1 MRKAFVFVL
10 MSAVTFSVNVYA
22 QVWDPAIDT
31 LAAPE
36 DFSARPFNESDF
48 QNYPWLK
55 EFKLVV
61 VINKANAGSDRQT
74 LRLYENQKIV
84 MLTKISSG
92 REEYEKGCS
101 PGQDP
106 KKDHC
111 SKRAYW
117 STTPVGYFDVDT
129 LDENYFSNLWQ
140 TWMPYAVFFESG
152 IATHQAPAGTENK
165 LGGRASGGCVR
176 MHPNMAPVLF
186 SNVQKAGK
194 GLVPKVNRDGSLAK
208 TKQGDTV
215 RWQGY
220 RTLVIVQNVV
230 K

>member
-1 MRKAFVFVL
+1 MIKAFIL
-10 MSAVTFSVNVYA
+10 TFIFALTTQA
-22 QVWDPAIDT
+22 QVWDPAIG
-31 LAAPE
+31 AATSPT
-36 DFSARPFNESDF
+36 DFAARPFNESDF
-48 QNYPWLK
+48 ETYPWLK
-55 EFKLVV
+55 EFSLVV
-61 VINKANAGSDRQT
+61 VINKANSGNDRQT
-74 LRLYENQKIV
+74 LRVYQNQKVI

-92 REEYEKGCS
+92 REEYEKGCG
-101 PGQDP
+101 PGQEP

-111 SKRAYW
+111 SQRPYW

-129 LDENYFSNLWQ
+129 LEENYFSNLWQ

-152 IATHQAPAGTENK
+152 IATHQAPAGTEGK

-186 SNVQKAGK
+186 SYVQKAGK
-194 GLVPKVNRDGSLAK
+194 GLVPKVNRDGSLAQ

-215 RWQGY
+215 RWQSF
-220 RTLVIVQNVV
+220 RTLYIVQNVV

>member
-1 MRKAFVFVL
+1 MIKAFIL
-10 MSAVTFSVNVYA
+10 ALAFSLTTQA
-22 QVWDPAIDT
+22 QVWDPAIDAV
-31 LAAPE
+31 AAPT
-36 DFSARPFNESDF
+36 DFKARAFNESDF

-55 EFKLVV
+55 EYKLVV
-61 VINKANAGSDRQT
+61 VINKANTGNDRQT
-74 LRLYENQKIV
+74 LRVYDNQKLI

-92 REEYEKGCS
+92 REEYEKGCN

-117 STTPVGYFDVDT
+117 STSPVGYFDVDT

-152 IATHQAPAGTENK
+152 IATHQAPAGTEGK
-165 LGGRASGGCVR
+165 LGGRASGGCIR
-176 MHPNMAPVLF
+176 MHPNMAPMLF
-186 SNVQKAGK
+186 SFVQKAGK
-194 GLVPKVNRDGSLAK
+194 GLVPKVNRDGTNAK

-215 RWQGY
+215 RWQAY
-220 RTLVIVQNVV
+220 KTLVIVQNVV

>member
-1 MRKAFVFVL
+1 MFKAFILTMVL
-10 MSAVTFSVNVYA
+10 GLSAQA
-22 QVWDPAIDT
+22 QVWDAAVDAVT
-31 LAAPE
+31 LPP
-36 DFSARPFNESDF
+36 DFSAREFNEADF

-61 VINKANAGSDRQT
+61 VINKANTGNDRQT
-74 LRLYENQKIV
+74 LRVYENQKVIL
-84 MLTKISSG
+84 LTKISSG
-92 REEYEKGCS
+92 RETYEKGCG
-101 PGQDP
+101 PGQEP

-111 SKRAYW
+111 SQRAYW

-152 IATHQAPAGTENK
+152 IATHQAPAGTEGK

-186 SNVQKAGK
+186 SYVQKAGK
-194 GLVPKVNRDGSLAK
+194 GLVPKVNRDGSVAQ

-220 RTLVIVQNVV
+220 KTLYIVQNVV

>member
-1 MRKAFVFVL
+1 MFKAFILTFVFAL
-10 MSAVTFSVNVYA
+10 TTQA
-22 QVWDPAIDT
+22 QVWDPAIGALT
-31 LAAPE
+31 PPT
-36 DFSARPFNESDF
+36 DFAARPFNESDF
-48 QNYPWLK
+48 QTNPWLK
-55 EFKLVV
+55 EFSLVV
-61 VINKANAGSDRQT
+61 VINKANSGSDRQT
-74 LRLYENQKIV
+74 LRVYQNQKIIL
-84 MLTKISSG
+84 LTKISSG
-92 REEYEKGCS
+92 REEYEKGCG
-101 PGQDP
+101 PGQEP

-111 SKRAYW
+111 SQRAYW

-186 SNVQKAGK
+186 SYVQKAGK
-194 GLVPKVNRDGSLAK
+194 GLVPKVNRDGSLAQ

-215 RWQGY
+215 RWQSF
-220 RTLVIVQNVV
+220 RTLYIVQNVV

>member
-1 MRKAFVFVL
+1 MIKAFVLAMVL
-10 MSAVTFSVNVYA
+10 GLSAQA

-31 LAAPE
+31 LTVPA
-36 DFSARPFNESDF
+36 DFTARPFNESDF
-48 QNYPWLK
+48 QTYPWLK

-61 VINKANAGSDRQT
+61 VINKANTGNDRQT
-74 LRLYENQKIV
+74 LRVYENQKVIL
-84 MLTKISSG
+84 LTKISSG
-92 REEYEKGCS
+92 REEYEKGCN

-117 STTPVGYFDVDT
+117 STTPVGHFDVDE
-129 LDENYFSNLWQ
+129 LVENYFSNLWQ

-152 IATHQAPAGTENK
+152 IATHQAPAGTEGK
-165 LGGRASGGCVR
+165 LGGRASGGCIR

-186 SNVQKAGK
+186 SYVQKAGK
-194 GLVPKVNRDGSLAK
+194 GLVPKVSRDGSVAK

-220 RTLVIVQNVV
+220 RTLVIVQNVA

>member
-1 MRKAFVFVL
+1 MFKVFIL
-10 MSAVTFSVNVYA
+10 TALLGFSAQA
-22 QVWDPAIDT
+22 QVWDPAVDMITPPTDF
-31 LAAPE
+31 LARE
-36 DFSARPFNESDF
+36 FNESDF
-48 QNYPWLK
+48 KNFPWLK

-61 VINKANAGSDRQT
+61 VINKASAGNDRQT
-74 LRLYENQKIV
+74 LRVYENQKLIL
-84 MLTKISSG
+84 LTKVSTG
-92 REEYEKGCS
+92 REEFEKGCN

-152 IATHQAPAGTENK
+152 IATHQAPAGTEGK
-165 LGGRASGGCVR
+165 LGGRASGGCIR

-186 SNVQKAGK
+186 SYVQKTGK
-194 GLVPKVNRDGSLAK
+194 GLVPKVNRDGTNTK

-220 RTLVIVQNVV
+220 KTLVIVQNVS

>member
-1 MRKAFVFVL
+1 MIKAFVLAMVL
-10 MSAVTFSVNVYA
+10 GLSAQA

-31 LAAPE
+31 LTAPA
-36 DFSARPFNESDF
+36 DFTARPFNESDF
-48 QNYPWLK
+48 QTYPWLK
-55 EFKLVV
+55 EFTLVV
-61 VINKANAGSDRQT
+61 VINKANTGNDRQT
-74 LRLYENQKIV
+74 LRVYQNQKVIL
-84 MLTKISSG
+84 LTKVSSG
-92 REEYEKGCS
+92 REEYEKGCN

-117 STTPVGYFDVDT
+117 STTPVGHFDVDE
-129 LDENYFSNLWQ
+129 LVENYFSNLWQ

-152 IATHQAPAGTENK
+152 IATHQAPAGTEGK
-165 LGGRASGGCVR
+165 LGSRASGGCVR

-186 SNVQKAGK
+186 SYVQKAGK
-194 GLVPKVNRDGSLAK
+194 GLVPKVNRDGSVAK

-220 RTLVIVQNVV
+220 RTLVIVQNAV